1 MAASDARDASSS
13 PATPAPKAELDA
25 SKLVYNLTSPQGPTT
40 VPNSGCTDHMLICN
54 WDEATGWE
62 NPVIQPFGPLS
73 LLPSANVLQYATGC
87 FEGVK
92 AYRGYDGQLR
102 LFRLRL
108 NCERMLKSS
117 VRVGLPQFDPG
128 ALEQLIHSFV
138 ALEAERWLPKD
149 RVGQTLYLRPT
160 HIGTTPGL
168 GLQQPRQA
176 SLYLIATLAPGFSTN
191 GGMTLVTSPAGTIRA
206 WPGGF
211 GNAKLSANYGPTLSA
226 HADAIAQGFDQV
238 LWLFGDEQYAT
249 EAGASNFFVIW
260 RTRQGGLELVTAGL
274 ESKTIL
280 EGITRRSIIEL
291 AHARRDEPQS
301 WSVDGTTLE
310 PLTVVERDF
319 SINDIREAVSE
330 GRLVEAFASGTA
342 YFIAPVRHIRHRDE
356 DIVIPRE
363 KGDSGHYAA
372 LFKGWLSD
380 IVYGRYAFSDWT
392 KVVKETQ

>member
-1 MAASDARDASSS
+1 MASSGKQD
-13 PATPAPKAELDA
+13 ATTPTSKAELDA
-25 SKLVYNLTSPQGPTT
+25 SKLVYHLVTPESPPK
-40 VPNSGCTDHMLICN
+40 VPNSTCTDHMLICN

-62 NPVIQPFGPLS
+62 GPAIQPFGPLS
-73 LLPSANVLQYATGC
+73 LIPSANVLQYATGC
-87 FEGVK
+87 FEGIK

-108 NCERMLKSS
+108 NCERMVKSS
-117 VRVGLPQFDPG
+117 VRVGLPQFDPA

-149 RVGQTLYLRPT
+149 RS
-160 HIGTTPGL
+160 
-168 GLQQPRQA
+168 
-176 SLYLIATLAPGFSTN
+176 SLYIIATLAPGFSTN
-191 GGMTLVTSPAGTIRA
+191 GGMTLVTNPSDTIRA

-238 LWLFGDEQYAT
+238 LWLFGDQQYAT
-249 EAGASNFFVIW
+249 EAGASNFFVVW
-260 RTRQGGLELVTAGL
+260 RTRKGDLELVTAGL

-280 EGITRRSIIEL
+280 EGVTRRSVIEL
-291 AHARRDEPQS
+291 VHARRDDPQS
-301 WSVDGTTLE
+301 WSVDGKTLE

-319 SINDIREAVSE
+319 SINEIREAVVE
-330 GRLVEAFASGTA
+330 GRLVEAFASGTT

-356 DIVIPRE
+356 DVAIPRE

-372 LFKGWLSD
+372 LIKTWLSD
-380 IVYGRYAFSDWT
+380 IVYGRSTFSDWT
-392 KVVKETQ
+392 KVVKET